1 MFAETTVAV
10 EAVGKREWLSRGVA
24 AVNVQVVVVIG
35 DAWVIHGEASGGGVE
50 MMSKGA
56 EVAVAVKSTGHFYP

>member
-35 DAWVIHGEASGGGVE
+35 DAWVIHGEASGGRGDE
-50 MMSKGA
+50 QGGRSG
-56 EVAVAVKSTGHFYP
+56 SGS

>member
-1 MFAETTVAV
+1 MFAETAVAV

-35 DAWVIHGEASGGGVE
+35 DAWVIHGEASGGVE
-50 MMSKGA
+50 VMSKGA